1 MKALI
6 IANGSLPA
14 KAIVTRFVRQAEYI
28 VCADG
33 GANHARRL
41 RVLPDIILGDL
52 DSITPSTKRHFRRIP
67 LLRIADQES
76 TDLEKALTF
85 CVERRFTRA
94 DILAA
99 TGDRIDH
106 STGTLGCF
114 KKFGRK
120 IPMRLIDQAG
130 IIQLVGA
137 SLELHLRT
145 GDQVSLIPLERC
157 TGITTKNLKYA
168 LSNESL
174 ELGVREGISN
184 VATAPDIAIRCRKGI
199 LLCMTFH
206 RR

>member
-6 IANGSLPA
+6 IANGSLPSR
-14 KAIVTRFVRQAEYI
+14 AIVTRILREAEYI

-41 RVLPDIILGDL
+41 RIVPDIILGDF
-52 DSITPSTKRHFRRIP
+52 DSITPSTKRHFRRVP
-67 LLRIADQES
+67 LLRIHDQES

-85 CVERRFTRA
+85 CIERRFTHA
-94 DILAA
+94 DILGG

-114 KKFGRK
+114 KKFGKK
-120 IPMRLIDQAG
+120 ISIRLADQTG
-130 IIQLVGA
+130 IIQLVGV
-137 SLELHLRT
+137 SLELNLHK
-145 GDQVSLIPLERC
+145 GDLVSLIPLDRC
-157 TGITTKNLKYA
+157 SGIATTNLKYPLA
-168 LSNESL
+168 NELL
-174 ELGVREGISN
+174 ELGVREGTSN
-184 VATAPDIAIRCRKGI
+184 VATASNVHIRCRKGI